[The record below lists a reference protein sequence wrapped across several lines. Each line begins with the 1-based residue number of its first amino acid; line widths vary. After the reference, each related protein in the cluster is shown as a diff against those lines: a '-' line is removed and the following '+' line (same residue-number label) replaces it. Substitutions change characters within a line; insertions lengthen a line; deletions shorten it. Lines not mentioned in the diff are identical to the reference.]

1 MKKIVKIGVGLLVF
15 FTLPSILFFS
25 FIYFKYNE
33 PLPNAKY
40 DDSTQLMVDTIK
52 SFINYEHFSKTDYI
66 SWTFKKRHH
75 FKWYKNKSVCEVYWK
90 NIKVKLDLNNQKN
103 SLVYIN
109 ENLIDNSESKT
120 YIKKAIKLFNNDSF
134 WLVAPFKIEDEGT
147 VLKTTVIDNKKAL
160 MVTYTKGGTTPG
172 DTYVWLF
179 DEKGNPKS
187 FKMWVDLIPIGGLEA
202 SWNDWILTDSKIKLP
217 TVHKIGP
224 LELEIDQ
231 IITKVSY

>member
-1 MKKIVKIGVGLLVF
+1 MKKIVKIGVGLFGVF
-15 FTLPSILFFS
+15 YTSKYTFFS

-33 PLPNAKY
+33 PLPTAKY

-75 FKWYKNKSVCEVYWK
+75 FKWYKNKSLCEIYWK

-109 ENLIDNSESKT
+109 ENLINISESKT

-147 VLKTTVIDNKKAL
+147 VLKTAVIDNKKAL

-231 IITKVSY
+231 IVTKVSY

>member
-52 SFINYEHFSKTDYI
+52 SFINYEHFSKTDYV

-75 FKWYKNKSVCEVYWK
+75 FKWYKNKSICVVYWK

-224 LELEIDQ
+224 LELQIDQ
-231 IITKVSY
+231 IVTKVSY

>member
-1 MKKIVKIGVGLLVF
+1 M
-15 FTLPSILFFS
+15 
-25 FIYFKYNE
+25 
-33 PLPNAKY
+33 
-40 DDSTQLMVDTIK
+40 
-52 SFINYEHFSKTDYI
+52 
-66 SWTFKKRHH
+66 
-75 FKWYKNKSVCEVYWK
+75 
-90 NIKVKLDLNNQKN
+90 
-103 SLVYIN
+103 YIN
-109 ENLIDNSESKT
+109 EKIIDNTKSKT

-134 WLVAPFKIEDEGT
+134 WLVAPFKIEDKGT

-231 IITKVSY
+231 IVTKVSY

>member
-15 FTLPSILFFS
+15 FTLPSMLFFS
-25 FIYFKYNE
+25 FIYLKYNE
-33 PLPNAKY
+33 PLPTAKY

-75 FKWYKNKSVCEVYWK
+75 FKWYKNKSLCEVYWK

-103 SLVYIN
+103 SLVYIS
-109 ENLIDNSESKT
+109 ENLINNSESKT

-231 IITKVSY
+231 IVTKVSY

>member
-1 MKKIVKIGVGLLVF
+1 
-15 FTLPSILFFS
+15 
-25 FIYFKYNE
+25 
-33 PLPNAKY
+33 
-40 DDSTQLMVDTIK
+40 
-52 SFINYEHFSKTDYI
+52 
-66 SWTFKKRHH
+66 
-75 FKWYKNKSVCEVYWK
+75 
-90 NIKVKLDLNNQKN
+90 
-103 SLVYIN
+103 
-109 ENLIDNSESKT
+109 
-120 YIKKAIKLFNNDSF
+120 
-134 WLVAPFKIEDEGT
+134 
-147 VLKTTVIDNKKAL
+147 

-231 IITKVSY
+231 IVTKSPIKQLSFYKKTSILKFGLL

>member
-52 SFINYEHFSKTDYI
+52 TFINYEHFSKTDYI

-75 FKWYKNKSVCEVYWK
+75 FKWYKNKSLCDVYWK

-109 ENLIDNSESKT
+109 ENLINTTESKT

-147 VLKTTVIDNKKAL
+147 VLKTAVIDNKKAL
-160 MVTYTKGGTTPG
+160 MVTYTRGGTTPG

-187 FKMWVDLIPIGGLEA
+187 FKMWVNLIPIGGLEA
-202 SWNDWILTDSKIKLP
+202 SWNEWILTDSKIKLP

-231 IITKVSY
+231 IVTKVSY

>member
-1 MKKIVKIGVGLLVF
+1 MKKLVKIGVGVVVF

-25 FIYFKYNE
+25 FIYLKYNE
-33 PLPNAKY
+33 PIPAAKY
-40 DDSTQLMVDTIK
+40 DNNTQLMVDSIK
-52 SFINYEHFSKTDYI
+52 SFINYDQYIHTDYL

-75 FKWYKNKSVCEVYWK
+75 FKWYKNKGLCEVYWE
-90 NIKVKLDLNNQKN
+90 NIKVKLELNNQEN

-109 ENLIDNSESKT
+109 EKLIDVSQYEP
-120 YIKKAIKLFNNDSF
+120 YIEKAVKLFNNDSF
-134 WLVAPFKIEDEGT
+134 WLLAPFKLEDEGT
-147 VLKTTVIDNKKAL
+147 IHRTTLIDNKKAL

-202 SWNDWILTDSKIKLP
+202 TWNDWILTDSKIKLP

-224 LELEIDQ
+224 LVLEIDQ
-231 IITKVSY
+231 IVTKVSY

>member
-75 FKWYKNKSVCEVYWK
+75 FKWYKNKSLCDVYWK

-109 ENLIDNSESKT
+109 ENLINISESKT

-147 VLKTTVIDNKKAL
+147 VLKTAVIDNKKAL

-202 SWNDWILTDSKIKLP
+202 SWNEWILTDSKIKLP

-231 IITKVSY
+231 IVTKVSY

>member
-40 DDSTQLMVDTIK
+40 DDSTQLMVDKIK
-52 SFINYEHFSKTDYI
+52 SFINYEHFSKTDYV

-75 FKWYKNKSVCEVYWK
+75 FKWYKNKSICVVYWK

-224 LELEIDQ
+224 LELQIDQ
-231 IITKVSY
+231 IVTKVSY